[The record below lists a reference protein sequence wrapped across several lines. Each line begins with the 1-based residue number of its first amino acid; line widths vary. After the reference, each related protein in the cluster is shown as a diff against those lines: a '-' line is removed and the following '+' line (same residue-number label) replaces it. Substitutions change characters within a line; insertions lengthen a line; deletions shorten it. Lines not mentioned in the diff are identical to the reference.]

1 MVIMNQLFEYGSAV
15 DIILTIKNP
24 TTIAGKDYKRGE
36 IYTTLK
42 DVGVKFNYTPT
53 AASMDA
59 RKPIYNGTIQNLP
72 QSVSTTYV
80 PLTDTLANLTL
91 TPVDVPQLINETEKR
106 ISDSEG
112 EIILRAKPV
121 ESLFIYRDGQQVE
134 DYQFDETT
142 NTISDLAAATEYAIR
157 YQTAVKSA
165 CYSLEQCFQ
174 PYFSAELVGKGNTN
188 KSTNTMHILLPSVK
202 IDVNPNFVFVDNGQ
216 LGVTLTLNIIYQ
228 GQGMPAVV
236 FK

>member
-1 MVIMNQLFEYGSAV
+1 MNQLFEYGSAV
-15 DIILTIKNP
+15 DILLIAKNP
-24 TTIAGKDYKRGE
+24 ITIAGKDYKRGE

-59 RKPIYNGTIQNLP
+59 KKPVYKGTIQNLP

-80 PLTDTLANLTL
+80 PLTDTLANLIL
-91 TPVDVPQLINETEKR
+91 TPVDMPQLVNEAEKR
-106 ISDSEG
+106 TSDSEG
-112 EIILRAKPV
+112 KIILRAKPS
-121 ESLFIYRDGQQVE
+121 ENLFVYRNNELIDS
-134 DYQFDETT
+134 YQFDEAT
-142 NTISDLAAATEYAIR
+142 NTVYGLDAAIEYVIR

-174 PYFSAELVGKGNTN
+174 PYFAAELIGKGNTN

>member
-1 MVIMNQLFEYGSAV
+1 MNQLFEYGSAV
-15 DIILTIKNP
+15 DIILSVKNP

-42 DVGVKFNYTPT
+42 DVGVKFNYAPT

-59 RKPIYNGTIQNLP
+59 KKPIYKGTIQNLP

-91 TPVDVPQLINETEKR
+91 TPVDVPQLVNEAEKR

-112 EIILRAKPV
+112 KIILRAK
-121 ESLFIYRDGQQVE
+121 SANNLFVYCDNQQVE

-142 NTISDLAAATEYAIR
+142 NTLSELNAATEYIIR
-157 YQTAVKSA
+157 YQIAVQSS

-174 PYFSAELVGKGNTN
+174 PYFAAELVGKGNTN
-188 KSTNTMHILLPSVK
+188 KSTNTMHILLPAVK

-228 GQGMPAVV
+228 GQDMPAVV